1 MIERPRYIQDMASN
15 RVPLIALALVLVAM
29 LVGAFFGVRQF
40 RQLDERAA
48 ELMTR
53 AEDADDRAAEAA
65 ARALQAEEAAKSAAR
80 DARVASR
87 RASEEQDARL
97 AAEDA
102 QLVAEGD
109 ADMARMEAEFAQR
122 AADDARADTERLRA
136 ERDSEMQRLQ
146 EALGKIADTQRT
158 ALGLVMNLGDDTINF
173 DTDKADLKPA
183 DREVLARIAGVL
195 LTSSGF
201 RIQVFGHTDDV
212 GTAEHNQGLSE
223 RRARAVRDY
232 LVGAGL
238 DEAIVTMKGFGK
250 AKPLVPGT
258 SDAARARNRR
268 VEIGIID
275 TTVQYSQEAR
285 RQ

>member
-1 MIERPRYIQDMASN
+1 MTSQ
-15 RVPLIALALVLVAM
+15 RVPIIALVLVLVVA
-29 LVGAFFGVRQF
+29 LVGAFLGARQI
-40 RQLDERAA
+40 RQLEDRADELAARAGA
-48 ELMTR
+48 
-53 AEDADDRAAEAA
+53 ADDRAAEAA

-80 DARVASR
+80 DARLAAR
-87 RASEEQDARL
+87 QASEEQEARF

-102 QLVAEGD
+102 RSAAEGD

-122 AADDARADTERLRA
+122 AADDARADAERMRV

-146 EALGKIADTQRT
+146 EALGRIADTQRT

-173 DTDKADLKPA
+173 DTDKADLKPV
-183 DREVLARIAGVL
+183 DRELLARIAGVL
-195 LTSSGF
+195 LASSGF

-212 GTAEHNQGLSE
+212 GTVEHNQGLSE
-223 RRARAVRDY
+223 RRARSVRDY

-238 DEAIVTMKGFGK
+238 DEAIVTTKGFGK
-250 AKPLVPGT
+250 TKPLTPGT
-258 SDAARARNRR
+258 TDAARARNRR

-275 TTVQYSQEAR
+275 TTVRYSEEAR